1 MYSFKVIIMNTSDNF
16 ITYILDNLWY
26 SRQISFLKMY
36 LDLVPIFLDYKK
48 YSSTFWMNLLHHC
61 FLKSQ
66 NTLSQKDSLE
76 TIFYSFEETI
86 IVAES
91 RGSWYCQHYQIMLG
105 LVLLPFHKGL

>member
-48 YSSTFWMNLLHHC
+48 YTSTFWMNLLHYC

-76 TIFYSFEETI
+76 MIFYSFEETI
-86 IVAES
+86 VAES
-91 RGSWYCQHYQIMLG
+91 RSSWHCQRYQIMLG
-105 LVLLPFHKGL
+105 LVLLSISKGL